1 VLERFLPTHQ
11 DLARLNRVVAE
22 RGAALRSVIHSLQ
35 VLNTALATKQNQIVQ
50 LVDSSSK
57 VFHAFALANQGVSR
71 AVADLPGTLNQ
82 TTITLQKVQ
91 RFAQIIAPATR
102 NLLPAVQQIPAAN
115 AATIALAG
123 PNAPNCGSQ
132 STCQILRNQI
142 RPFVRTARPFVRN
155 LKPAA
160 VNLGQP
166 TVLKTSN
173 GPVHLGAATPNLS
186 QAFGV
191 LNHLFNNLGYYPD
204 GGQHG
209 YLWWLAWLD
218 HNARTLFSVQDANG
232 DFRPLFLQASCAT
245 YSQIVQNQGPLS
257 VLVLNLLP
265 LLGNTGICPGGSAA
279 LAGAIRSYDRHSV
292 AGSRSGNAGSGKAS
306 GGAANALSGAV
317 GALSNAIN
325 GAKKTK

>member
-1 VLERFLPTHQ
+1 MVGY
-11 DLARLNRVVAE
+11 N
-22 RGAALRSVIHSLQ
+22 
-35 VLNTALATKQNQIVQ
+35 
-50 LVDSSSK
+50 
-57 VFHAFALANQGVSR
+57 
-71 AVADLPGTLNQ
+71 PGN
-82 TTITLQKVQ
+82 IE
-91 RFAQIIAPATR
+91 
-102 NLLPAVQQIPAAN
+102 
-115 AATIALAG
+115 
-123 PNAPNCGSQ
+123 
-132 STCQILRNQI
+132 
-142 RPFVRTARPFVRN
+142 
-155 LKPAA
+155 
-160 VNLGQP
+160 
-166 TVLKTSN
+166 
-173 GPVHLGAATPNLS
+173 
-186 QAFGV
+186 
-191 LNHLFNNLGYYPD
+191 
-204 GGQHG
+204 HG
-209 YLWWLAWLD
+209 YLWWLAWLN